1 MPEPESAAE
10 RTTRGGRVFNPYVLR
25 NAIFVPRRRI
35 FDLVKQRAEGESDS
49 ESDTDD
55 DEGDAPE
62 GLQSVHD
69 VDSRKSAKGKR
80 KARGDPPTSS
90 PGPSKRPR
98 NATREDLELEASA
111 VSTSNGAF
119 ATTRKPVAADIADAH
134 LLSPAELAVALK
146 KRKKALA
153 HRTRRNEWRTQNQSG
168 VSTAQKGHTRPVAS
182 TGWMGLRDTVIQGA
196 ADREAPDS
204 EQQFHLP
211 EARAYTL
218 DEVMHPSLG
227 MHLVDWDGVPA
238 PLVDEDRYVFAVLAG
253 APRDPK
259 WQQDVA
265 EPAAA
270 LMEEAAQEIYGE
282 PFYAEVFGR
291 RKHTKRKKDG
301 TRSTPANEK
310 DPRRGS
316 HHSKNVGSSMGGG
329 PDEPTAFYNSVINAL
344 ILAQLLAAKPF
355 QRIAGFINKMFY
367 SYSPDL
373 HDHYRTTMAEL
384 HRWKDS
390 LPRNFSALT
399 SVFAAATFNFGP
411 RTVTLPHLDFANLA
425 WGWCSI
431 TALGYFDPNKGGH
444 LILWDLRLVIRF
456 PPGSSILI
464 PSAILRHSNVAIQQG
479 EKRFSFT
486 QYTAA
491 GIFRFVGN
499 GFRTEKSLNARMTA
513 AEQAKRAEERRCR
526 FTEGIKMYKKWDVAF
541 E

>member
-111 VSTSNGAF
+111 
-119 ATTRKPVAADIADAH
+119 PAH
-134 LLSPAELAVALK
+134 
-146 KRKKALA
+146 
-153 HRTRRNEWRTQNQSG
+153 
-168 VSTAQKGHTRPVAS
+168 
-182 TGWMGLRDTVIQGA
+182 IQRSVCY
-196 ADREAPDS
+196 DR
-204 EQQFHLP
+204 
-211 EARAYTL
+211 
-218 DEVMHPSLG
+218 
-227 MHLVDWDGVPA
+227 VPA

-259 WQQDVA
+259 WQQD
-265 EPAAA
+265 
-270 LMEEAAQEIYGE
+270 EAAQEIYGE

-291 RKHTKRKKDG
+291 RL
-301 TRSTPANEK
+301 TPASEK

-329 PDEPTAFYNSVINAL
+329 PDEPTAFYNSVINTL
-344 ILAQLLAAKPF
+344 ILAQLLAARPF
-355 QRIAGFINKMFY
+355 QRIAGFINKMFH

-384 HRWKDS
+384 HRWKDG

-399 SVFAAATFNFGP
+399 SSVFAAATFNFGP